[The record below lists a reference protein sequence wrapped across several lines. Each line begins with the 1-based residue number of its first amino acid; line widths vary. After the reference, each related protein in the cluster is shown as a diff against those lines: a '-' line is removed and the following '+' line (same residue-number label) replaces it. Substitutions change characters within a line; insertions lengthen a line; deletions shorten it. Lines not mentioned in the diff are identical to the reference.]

1 MSYDVSLYE
10 PNFLRSAVASS
21 LGDWRAAPALS
32 AEAKDAIIQ
41 AAQSEGFVA
50 TPQPPGFVEFMRSQG
65 ITPSS
70 DFRLTT
76 PQIDLVLQL
85 FENSVVLAVQPS
97 AEASVSISFARDF
110 GQRLAKELGLG
121 YYDPQAGELL
131 LTEV

>member
-70 DFRLTT
+70 DLRLTT

-85 FENSVVLAVQPS
+85 FENSVVLSVQPS

>member
-1 MSYDVSLYE
+1 MTYDVSLYE

-32 AEAKDAIIQ
+32 KTAKDAIVQ

-50 TPQPPGFVEFMRSQG
+50 TPHPSEFAEFMRSQG
-65 ITPSS
+65 VTPSS

-76 PQIDLVLQL
+76 PQLSLALQL
-85 FENSVVLAVQPS
+85 FENSVVLAVHSS
-97 AEASVSISFARDF
+97 AVASASVSFARAF
-110 GQRLAKELGLG
+110 GQRLGKELGLG
-121 YYDPQAGELL
+121 FYDPQVGEVL

>member
-1 MSYDVSLYE
+1 MSYDVSLYK

-21 LGDWRAAPALS
+21 LGDWRAAPALN
-32 AEAKDAIIQ
+32 AKAKDAIVQ

-50 TPQPPGFVEFMRSQG
+50 TPHPPGFAEFMRSQG

-70 DFRLTT
+70 DFWLTT
-76 PQIDLVLQL
+76 PQLNLTLQL

-97 AEASVSISFARDF
+97 EEASTSVSFARDF
-110 GQRLAKELGLG
+110 GQRLAKELCLG
-121 YYDPQAGELL
+121 FFDPQAGEVL